1 MVQLKHTRILLL
13 FLILLILSYH
23 VRSGLLTLITV

>member
-1 MVQLKHTRILLL
+1 MVQLKHTRIL
-13 FLILLILSYH
+13 FFVIFLILSYH